1 MSVTKAGV
9 TAEERTVTV
18 NEAGLRT
25 EDRDGTPTLVID
37 RIYADPGDTIR
48 WDVGDRLVSIWFPTP
63 GVFSTP
69 LIAVMHRGTVE
80 ASVLPEAKEGV
91 YEYAIFDHES
101 KTYVTCESHPKIEI
115 PKPGD
120 P

>member
-1 MSVTKAGV
+1 
-9 TAEERTVTV
+9 
-18 NEAGLRT
+18 
-25 EDRDGTPTLVID
+25 
-37 RIYADPGDTIR
+37 
-48 WDVGDRLVSIWFPTP
+48 
-63 GVFSTP
+63 
-69 LIAVMHRGTVE
+69 MHRGTVE